1 MLVYERGSLLIN
13 KNLMEIYMDI
23 KKSLIAG
30 VMAASGF
37 FAGAAHA
44 GVVNVGGVIWDTDSP
59 LDFSST
65 TATIQQSIDP
75 ISGVV
80 SGFGV
85 IMQINGKG
93 IGDFLQPGVA
103 SELTFEYGGFS
114 PNIAGTVPSTLGGG
128 DQIPYTGGFV
138 KIFVDGPG
146 GNLVDVNNPLGL
158 NSTNVTDGTLWLD
171 LVGHPNSNGYTLIGI
186 NNYPNQLLGL
196 GLLSVIGGLAQE
208 NFDTNTKGNGAD
220 FTFTNSFTAF
230 PTNSI
235 LFATGSGT
243 YQSDSIAIT
252 VPEPTTI
259 ALLGLGLFG
268 IGAMRKPK
276 KS

>member
-1 MLVYERGSLLIN
+1 
-13 KNLMEIYMDI
+13 MDI

-30 VMAASGF
+30 IMAASGF
-37 FAGAAHA
+37 LAGTAHA

-80 SGFGV
+80 SGFGI

-103 SELTFEYGGFS
+103 SELTFEYGNFS
-114 PNIAGTVPSTLGGG
+114 PDVAGTVPSTLGGG

-138 KIFVDGPG
+138 RIFVDGPG
-146 GNLVDVNNPLGL
+146 GNLVDVNNPLSL
-158 NSTNVTDGTLWLD
+158 NSANVTDGTLWLD
-171 LVGHPNSNGYTLIGI
+171 LVGHPNANGYTLIGT
-186 NNYPNQLLGL
+186 NNYPDQLLGL
-196 GLLSVIGGLAQE
+196 GLLSVVGGLAKE

-220 FTFTNSFTAF
+220 FSFTNSFTSF
-230 PTNSI
+230 PTDSI

-243 YQSDSIAIT
+243 YQSDSIT
-252 VPEPTTI
+252 TNVPEPTTI
-259 ALLGLGLFG
+259 ALLGLGLLG
-268 IGAMRKPK
+268 ITATRRSKRSK
-276 KS
+276 N